1 MWSVACILVYL
12 CLKSILG
19 VEELE
24 YCHKV
29 PNVSKIPKLSYS
41 LSLINGVRLRLML
54 CRLLFSP
61 QPWRSYSC

>member
-12 CLKSILG
+12 CQTILG

-41 LSLINGVRLRLML
+41 LSLINGVRL
-54 CRLLFSP
+54 
-61 QPWRSYSC
+61 

>member
-19 VEELE
+19 VKELE

-29 PNVSKIPKLSYS
+29 PNVIKNAKT
-41 LSLINGVRLRLML
+41 
-54 CRLLFSP
+54 
-61 QPWRSYSC
+61 

>member
-19 VEELE
+19 VEELK
-24 YCHKV
+24 YCNKV

-41 LSLINGVRLRLML
+41 LSLINGVRL
-54 CRLLFSP
+54 
-61 QPWRSYSC
+61 